1 MSSKVSGLG
10 VAAAEWLGKK
20 EIVVK
25 LGLGRSFCVFSTSP
39 THKADRRT
47 QGIFPVWAGATGA
60 LAVLCRLTDWG
71 LLSS

>member
-25 LGLGRSFCVFSTSP
+25 LGLGGSFCVFSTSP